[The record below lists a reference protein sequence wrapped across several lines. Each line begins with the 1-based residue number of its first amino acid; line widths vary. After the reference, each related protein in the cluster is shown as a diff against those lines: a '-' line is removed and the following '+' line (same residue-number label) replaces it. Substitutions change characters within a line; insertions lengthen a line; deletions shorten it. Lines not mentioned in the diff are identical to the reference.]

1 MPLRL
6 LFLLVVCSLQA
17 GAQFTDRYWTFGDSA
32 AIDFVNP
39 SNPQTGLSSLR
50 SRGSCVSICDSAGQL
65 LFYGGT
71 PNTSLWP
78 QTIVQ
83 ELGLL
88 FNKNN
93 LLMENGDTLVG
104 GAWYQEMVI
113 VPWPN
118 HPGLFYIFHVGIT
131 STTDPGLYYSM
142 VDLSYNGGLGKVIQK
157 NVQLQN
163 FPVNDGLAAVKHGN
177 GRDWWV
183 VHKRYEPNVFT
194 DEFYLYLVTASGV
207 QPQPIQFTG
216 RPSKNNNLRIK
227 FSPSGNK
234 MAVHEAGNNLDIY
247 DFDRCTGVLSNQTIV
262 HDTSTINVNCLYW
275 STEFSPDETKLYLT
289 TIPYGN
295 NDSISC
301 LIQFDLAAPDIQAR

>member
-1 MPLRL
+1 MRWVIFLVL
-6 LFLLVVCSLQA
+6 LPWTTF
-17 GAQFTDRYWTFGDSA
+17 GQFADRYWAFGDSA
-32 AIDFVNP
+32 AIDFANP

-163 FPVNDGLAAVKHGN
+163 FPVND
-177 GRDWWV
+177 
-183 VHKRYEPNVFT
+183 
-194 DEFYLYLVTASGV
+194 
-207 QPQPIQFTG
+207 
-216 RPSKNNNLRIK
+216 
-227 FSPSGNK
+227 
-234 MAVHEAGNNLDIY
+234 
-247 DFDRCTGVLSNQTIV
+247 
-262 HDTSTINVNCLYW
+262 
-275 STEFSPDETKLYLT
+275 
-289 TIPYGN
+289 
-295 NDSISC
+295 
-301 LIQFDLAAPDIQAR
+301 